1 MLTKQN
7 LTLSGTTDVLPGVP
21 VTTAVDTAVGEVLTI
36 HDRLINRGVLMPVA
50 LTAAVEQLRQAVRLE
65 SSLPQQVPLMNVRVL
80 DRGDSVTS
88 IAAVRTVTIPAICPR
103 CSGPRS
109 QDLVELHSW
118 IHGIEMVYDQWVNP
132 CGHVDSYAAVLVE
145 ARRFNELVRGG
156 A

>member
-80 DRGDSVTS
+80 DRGSHVNSVT
-88 IAAVRTVTIPAICPR
+88 AVRTVTIPATCPT
-103 CSGPRS
+103 CDGPRG
-109 QDLVELHSW
+109 QELVELRTYV
-118 IHGIEMVYDQWVNP
+118 HGTAMVYDQWVNP